1 MTGGIANL
9 NRSVCM
15 VSAKTR
21 NQSKEENMTTPDL
34 LFGPPLPRRPSH
46 ISSPFGLMYVH
57 ASRVQAFLT
66 SASEELKAY
75 FGDYNY
81 MILENPRAPRR
92 YKYEIHAVYMLHS
105 EYCSFVDGRGRTPS
119 EALLSVNQM
128 RNFMRKI
135 GMSV

>member
-1 MTGGIANL
+1 MKTKCDRYGKEPSL
-9 NRSVCM
+9 VC
-15 VSAKTR
+15 AKTR
-21 NQSKEENMTTPDL
+21 KQSKDENMTTPDL

-46 ISSPFGLMYVH
+46 ISSPFGFIYTH

-92 YKYEIHAVYMLHS
+92 YKYEIHAVYMLHG

-135 GMSV
+135 GMMV